1 MGLDGFHDVVLLV
14 TVVVMAFRTR
24 TRSNL
29 TYLAGPRQ
37 GAHHDPAVNF
47 SFAKYLPG
55 PRSRKTARILNHR
68 LQQLSTAVF
77 DHLHSVACFCMLKPD
92 ECIFKLYDR

>member
-1 MGLDGFHDVVLLV
+1 MDLDGFHDVVLLV

-24 TRSNL
+24 SNL

-37 GAHHDPAVNF
+37 GAHHDPAANF
-47 SFAKYLPG
+47 SFAKYLHG
-55 PRSRKTARILNHR
+55 PRSRKTARILSHR

-77 DHLHSVACFCMLKPD
+77 DHLHSVACFCKLKPD
-92 ECIFKLYDR
+92 ERIFKLYDR